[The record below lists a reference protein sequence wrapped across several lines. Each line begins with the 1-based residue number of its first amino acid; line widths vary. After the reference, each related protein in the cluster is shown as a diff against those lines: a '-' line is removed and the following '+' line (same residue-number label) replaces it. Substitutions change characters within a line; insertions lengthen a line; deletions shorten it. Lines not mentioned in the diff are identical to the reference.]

1 MNASQFMDKQIQG
14 LAASGAAAPSPPA
27 PGGLADLMSPD
38 PQEEA
43 ESHAHRPHHGAA
55 NGADEVLPSYDFQ
68 PIRPATSASASAV
81 PVGSAPAAGAW
92 GSLDSKAASPKS
104 LKVYYTALSLSLSL
118 SLSLRADGSA
128 DRWICP

>member
-14 LAASGAAAPSPPA
+14 LAASGAAASSPPA
-27 PGGLADLMSPD
+27 SSGGGGGLADLMSPD

-43 ESHAHRPHHGAA
+43 ESHARHSHLPHLGGANGTS

-68 PIRPATSASASAV
+68 PIRTATSASASAV

-92 GSLDSKAASPKS
+92 GSLDSKAASPNP
-104 LKVYYTALSLSLSL
+104 LKVLYCSVAG
-118 SLSLRADGSA
+118 ADDGSA
-128 DRWICP
+128 DR